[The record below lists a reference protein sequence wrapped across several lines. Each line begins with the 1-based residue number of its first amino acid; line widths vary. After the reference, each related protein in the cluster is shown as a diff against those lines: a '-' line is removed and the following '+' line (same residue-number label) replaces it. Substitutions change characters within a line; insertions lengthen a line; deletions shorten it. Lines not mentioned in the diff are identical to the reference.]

1 MGQGGRRGPKRTGGG
16 ALGAQKAPRGRGQRE
31 DAWKSKTMC
40 AVGLGGPGQSCQG
53 LGASQ
58 NRLRINSNGLSSWL
72 LPPEGWCFPFFRH
85 PLALGALLSPSPLLE
100 PCPPLAISSGLLA
113 QTWRGAQP
121 SSPARRCSLGRSNP
135 ADPILGPGSGGTVVV
150 PGQARPQS
158 PGRMLRVGPTAPIL
172 PPRHYPPSPGASL
185 GSLVQNERE
194 EEAGNA
200 KQGWSQ
206 QGGEARPPGPSEVGA
221 GVGGG
226 AELDPERHRLQSA
239 STPGWPWPNHGLL
252 SQLLHPAWPKKKKKR
267 KPPPRQL
274 DMVQKPPGSLGSRKP
289 AQEGVE
295 GREYRGS
302 VPRERD
308 FRSGGRGWGGTLQLP
323 GLLVTLGV
331 GQRAAWKPSPGGTCA
346 LGSNPSSGESVGP
359 CRLIGHVL
367 GPRGRLWKQREAQ
380 RTGPFKSLSSL
391 RKATHPQPLHPRFLG
406 RASRTL
412 GA

>member
-16 ALGAQKAPRGRGQRE
+16 ALGAQKAPRGRGPRE

-85 PLALGALLSPSPLLE
+85 PLALGALLSPSSLLE

-172 PPRHYPPSPGASL
+172 PPATTHPAQGHPWEAWCKMKGRRRQEMPNRAGPSKEG
-185 GSLVQNERE
+185 
-194 EEAGNA
+194 
-200 KQGWSQ
+200 K
-206 QGGEARPPGPSEVGA
+206 PGPQA
-221 GVGGG
+221 
-226 AELDPERHRLQSA
+226 P
-239 STPGWPWPNHGLL
+239 
-252 SQLLHPAWPKKKKKR
+252 
-267 KPPPRQL
+267 
-274 DMVQKPPGSLGSRKP
+274 
-289 AQEGVE
+289 
-295 GREYRGS
+295 
-302 VPRERD
+302 
-308 FRSGGRGWGGTLQLP
+308 
-323 GLLVTLGV
+323 
-331 GQRAAWKPSPGGTCA
+331 QR
-346 LGSNPSSGESVGP
+346 
-359 CRLIGHVL
+359 
-367 GPRGRLWKQREAQ
+367 
-380 RTGPFKSLSSL
+380 
-391 RKATHPQPLHPRFLG
+391 
-406 RASRTL
+406 
-412 GA
+412 

>member
-16 ALGAQKAPRGRGQRE
+16 ALGAQKAPRGRGPRE

-58 NRLRINSNGLSSWL
+58 NHLRINSNGLSSWL

-85 PLALGALLSPSPLLE
+85 PLALGALLSPSSLLE

-135 ADPILGPGSGGTVVV
+135 ADPILGPDSGGTVVV

-172 PPRHYPPSPGASL
+172 PPPHYPPSPGASL

-221 GVGGG
+221 GVGGR

-252 SQLLHPAWPKKKKKR
+252 SQLLHPAWPKKKKKETTTQATR
-267 KPPPRQL
+267 YGPETSR
-274 DMVQKPPGSLGSRKP
+274 VPGFQEACTGGGGGQRIQRVS
-289 AQEGVE
+289 AQGEGFQE
-295 GREYRGS
+295 RG
-302 VPRERD
+302 
-308 FRSGGRGWGGTLQLP
+308 Q
-323 GLLVTLGV
+323 GV
-331 GQRAAWKPSPGGTCA
+331 GRDPAAPRPLGHFGRRSKGCLETQPWRDMRPGFKPKLRGKCWPMQAHRPCPG
-346 LGSNPSSGESVGP
+346 P
-359 CRLIGHVL
+359 
-367 GPRGRLWKQREAQ
+367 K
-380 RTGPFKSLSSL
+380 GPFVETERGPEDWAL
-391 RKATHPQPLHPRFLG
+391 
-406 RASRTL
+406 
-412 GA
+412 